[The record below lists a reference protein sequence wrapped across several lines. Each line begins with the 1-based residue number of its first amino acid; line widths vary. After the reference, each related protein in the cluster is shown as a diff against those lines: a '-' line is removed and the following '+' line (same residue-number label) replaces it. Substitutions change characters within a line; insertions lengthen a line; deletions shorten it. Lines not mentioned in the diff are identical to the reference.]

1 MAVRELEL
9 RVATLEQEM
18 ARLKSKADR
27 PWWEKIAGTFDD
39 DPTYEEAMALGRAY
53 RQAQRPKPVQLRV
66 KKH

>member
-27 PWWEKIAGTFDD
+27 RWWEKIAGTFDD
-39 DPTYEEAMALGRAY
+39 DPTYEEAMALGREY
-53 RQAQRPKPVQLRV
+53 RQAQRPKPKKRRV
-66 KKH
+66 KKE

>member
-18 ARLKSKADR
+18 ARLKSKADSG
-27 PWWEKIAGTFDD
+27 WWEKIAGTFDD

-53 RQAQRPKPVQLRV
+53 RQAQRPKPKKRRV
-66 KKH
+66 KKE